1 MISDRR
7 ACAALGQHRS
17 TQRKVPR
24 GREGEQR
31 LTDDLGSLAR
41 EHGRLGYRKIAAMLW
56 STSGS
61 VINDKQVERI

>member
-1 MISDRR
+1 MSRTFFDTASIRQAWLISDRR

-17 TQRKVPR
+17 TQHKVPR

-41 EHGRLGYRKIAAMLW
+41 EHGQLG
-56 STSGS
+56 
-61 VINDKQVERI
+61 